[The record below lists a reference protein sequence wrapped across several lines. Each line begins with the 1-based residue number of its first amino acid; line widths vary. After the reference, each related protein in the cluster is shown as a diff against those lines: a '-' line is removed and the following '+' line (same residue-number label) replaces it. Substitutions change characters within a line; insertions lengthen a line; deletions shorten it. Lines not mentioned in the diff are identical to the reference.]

1 MDYRTILVHCN
12 DKRRIE
18 SLLAPAVALA
28 ETFGS
33 HLVALSVVPPVVVV
47 STGAPLGPPV
57 VIDAHCEL
65 YRSEDNPT
73 MKAAFDAA
81 TRGRGLVAEWREDD
95 AGPFGV
101 ADCVLPQAFT
111 ADLVVAGQTDPQW
124 PGSARLDIA
133 DRLAMESGRPVLI
146 VPNAGVPERI
156 GERVLVAWDAG
167 REAARAAYDALPIL
181 QRAREVRV
189 VRVNPQSEREPAQDL
204 PASDICAALAR
215 HGVRCGAAPE
225 QIAPSTGV
233 GETLL
238 ACAQDWK
245 ADLLV
250 MGCYGHTRLR
260 ELILGGASRH
270 VLSRMTIPVLM
281 SH

>member
-1 MDYRTILVHCN
+1 VH
-12 DKRRIE
+12 
-18 SLLAPAVALA
+18 
-28 ETFGS
+28 
-33 HLVALSVVPPVVVV
+33 
-47 STGAPLGPPV
+47 
-57 VIDAHCEL
+57 
-65 YRSEDNPT
+65 
-73 MKAAFDAA
+73 
-81 TRGRGLVAEWREDD
+81 
-95 AGPFGV
+95 
-101 ADCVLPQAFT
+101 
-111 ADLVVAGQTDPQW
+111 
-124 PGSARLDIA
+124 
-133 DRLAMESGRPVLI
+133 
-146 VPNAGVPERI
+146 ERV
-156 GERVLVAWDAG
+156 GERVLVAWNAA